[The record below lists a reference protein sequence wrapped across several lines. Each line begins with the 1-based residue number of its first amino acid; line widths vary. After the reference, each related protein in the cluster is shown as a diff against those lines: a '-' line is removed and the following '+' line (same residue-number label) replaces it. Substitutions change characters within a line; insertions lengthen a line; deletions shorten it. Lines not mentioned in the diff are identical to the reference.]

1 MKTLK
6 NLLFLT
12 ILFCIIS
19 TNSFAQKPLLTEEE
33 QVHEAVKTEI
43 DAVLKDKDFVKQ
55 KSKKFAEVSGTMT
68 IDIGVKSNGKVSTFF
83 KVEDDIDKPMF
94 TNFVSD
100 YILNHKFY
108 FKLPKKQHYKIQYIA
123 NFLN

>member
-1 MKTLK
+1 MKIIK
-6 NLLFLT
+6 NLFFLT

-19 TNSFAQKPLLTEEE
+19 TNSFAQKPILTDED
-33 QVHEAVKTEI
+33 QVQQVVKSEI

-55 KSKKFAEVSGTMT
+55 KSKKFADVAGTMT
-68 IDIGVKSNGKVSTFF
+68 IDIGVVSNGKVSTFF
-83 KVEDDIDKPMF
+83 KVEDDIDRPMF

-108 FKLPKKQHYKIQYIA
+108 FKLPKKQRYKIRYSIT
-123 NFLN
+123 F